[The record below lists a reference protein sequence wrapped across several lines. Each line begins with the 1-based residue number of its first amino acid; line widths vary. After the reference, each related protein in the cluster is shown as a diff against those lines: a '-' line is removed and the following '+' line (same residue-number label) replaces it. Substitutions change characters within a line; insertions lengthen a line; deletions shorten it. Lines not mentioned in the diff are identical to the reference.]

1 MDTLCGLYLYGFL
14 IFTVVSL
21 SSDCPQVQCVEQY
34 VAQQADELTLEPTEI
49 INVVRKTNEGKT
61 WQETNVPTCG

>member
-1 MDTLCGLYLYGFL
+1 M
-14 IFTVVSL
+14 
-21 SSDCPQVQCVEQY
+21 EQY
-34 VAQQADELTLEPTEI
+34 VAQQADELNLEATEI